1 MSSIKSPHSIILQK
15 RSSVSSSSKSQS
27 SKRLRLSVVGS
38 TNLPLLVSFPG
49 GMPLNVDDAE
59 VLASRQATGKTS
71 KTKVKVKIDKLTFEG
86 TDYGEQA
93 AKKDCYNYAIGV
105 IRSGDDGT
113 LHVYPCGHAFSM
125 RPKPPILTAN
135 RASARGTQL
144 LTNAER
150 KESLTQEFGSKKK
163 QSQVRAAKSN
173 LISAENIAGAAD
185 LETFMAVQS
194 PSVSKV
200 MIDDA
205 AANVK
210 RAKTP
215 NRLSIT
221 V

>member
-1 MSSIKSPHSIILQK
+1 MSSVKSPDITLQK
-15 RSSVSSSSKSQS
+15 RSSASSSSKSHT
-27 SKRLRLSVVGS
+27 SKRVRLSVVGS

-49 GMPLNVDDAE
+49 GVPVNVDDAE
-59 VLASRQATGKTS
+59 VIASRQATGKTS
-71 KTKVKVKIDKLTFEG
+71 KTKVKVRMDKLTFEG

-93 AKKDCYNYAIGV
+93 SKKDCYNYAIGV

-113 LHVYPCGHAFSM
+113 LHVYPCGHAYSM
-125 RPKPPILTAN
+125 RPQPPTLAAN
-135 RASARGTQL
+135 RSSGNGTQV

-200 MIDDA
+200 MINDA
-205 AANVK
+205 AENVK

-215 NRLSIT
+215 SRMSIT
-221 V
+221 